1 VRNVQLIN
9 ITGTVEAIGDMH
21 GLPGSP
27 IQGILFKNCQ
37 LTADKGL
44 LIEYAKDIDL
54 SGLQATVKTGEA
66 VTLKNAQ

>member
-1 VRNVQLIN
+1 
-9 ITGTVEAIGDMH
+9 MH